1 MILRAIRWLG
11 EVAGVDELEVGGKA
25 ANLGEMTE
33 AGFSVPPGFVV
44 TAPAYLDALDQM
56 GIRKNL
62 RALVHDH
69 VLGKLLLA
77 DVSSRARLLILNAGL
92 PPGLT
97 SAVTDSLEQLREK
110 RHGVAPLVVA
120 VRSSATGE
128 DSEATSFA
136 GVNESFTNMVTAE
149 EVCAAIVQCWASLYS
164 ERALVYRN
172 EQGISGEPAMA
183 VVVQSMIDSDRSGV
197 IFTADPVHGERGV
210 LVIEAVVGLG
220 EVIVGGQ
227 VEPDT
232 YRIRRGASEQDRP
245 EIGDVRVGNQTFAV
259 RRSPEGIEE
268 KVVLAPGEASARKLS
283 DRQLLAIAELGIG
296 IERHYGKPQD
306 IEWSI
311 APDGVIWVIQSR
323 PITTFVDP
331 GTTSGNGKVGT
342 RLVAGLGASP
352 GRVEG
357 RVRILSNTA
366 EGRDLREGEIL
377 VAAMTSPDWLPVFRR
392 AAAVVTEQG
401 GMTCH
406 AAIVSRE
413 LGLPAVVGAADATKL
428 LSDGQLVA
436 VDGTTGVVSAA
447 SDGDTSQSV
456 TEMTA
461 VPAPVRV
468 VADDLAPDGHE
479 YVLSTR
485 VYVNLALAKKAL
497 AAAALPGIDG
507 VGLLRAEFLL
517 SEALGGV
524 HPKALIASGG
534 DREFVD
540 RLSRALL
547 EITGAFHPRP
557 VIYRTTDFRTNE
569 FRALE
574 GGDEFEPLEQ
584 NPMIGYRGCFRY
596 TQDPEVFALELEAL
610 ARVRDQTPNTHI
622 MIPFVRT
629 LWELEACLELIEA
642 SPLGRQDGLKR
653 WIMAEVPS
661 VAFRIPEYAAL
672 GIDGVSI
679 GSNDLTQ
686 LVLGVDRDSAICSEL
701 FDESDAAVL
710 DAIRQIITAASDA
723 GISSSL
729 CGQAPSNNPAFA
741 DHLVRYGI
749 DSVSVDPSAVSATR
763 AIIADAEERY
773 SR

>member
-11 EVAGVDELEVGGKA
+11 ELSGIDEPEVGGKA
-25 ANLGEMTE
+25 ANLGELTE
-33 AGFSVPPGFVV
+33 AGFPVPPGFVV
-44 TAPAYLDALDQM
+44 TAPAFLDALDQM
-56 GIRKNL
+56 GIRQSLK
-62 RALVHDH
+62 ALAHDH
-69 VLGKLLLA
+69 VSGSLSLG
-77 DVSSRARLLILNAGL
+77 DVSSRSRLLILNAGL
-92 PPGLT
+92 PPGLV
-97 SAVTDSLEQLREK
+97 SAVTDSLAQLRQK
-110 RHGVAPLVVA
+110 LDGVAEMVVA

-128 DSEATSFA
+128 DSDATSFA
-136 GVNESFTNMVTAE
+136 GVNESFTNMATAE

-172 EQGISGEPAMA
+172 EQGVDGEPVMA
-183 VVVQSMIDSDRSGV
+183 VVVQAMVDSDRSGV
-197 IFTADPVHGERGV
+197 MFTMDPVLGERDI
-210 LVIEAVVGLG
+210 LVVEAVVGLG

-232 YRIRRGASEQDRP
+232 YRLRRDPQERRGLAILEA
-245 EIGDVRVGNQTFAV
+245 RVGNQAFAI
-259 RRSPEGIEE
+259 RRAPGGVEE
-268 KVVLAPGEASARKLS
+268 KIALGAAESSSRKLGE
-283 DRQLLAIAELGIG
+283 RELLDVATLGIG
-296 IERHYGKPQD
+296 VERHYGKPQD
-306 IEWSI
+306 IEWAI
-311 APDGVIWVIQSR
+311 DPDGSIWLIQSR
-323 PITTFVDP
+323 PITTIVGR
-331 GTTSGNGKVGT
+331 GTASPQREGA

-357 RVRILSNTA
+357 RVRVLLDTA
-366 EGRDLREGEIL
+366 EGKDLQEGEVL

-413 LGLPAVVGAADATKL
+413 LGLPAVVGATNATAL
-428 LSDGQLVA
+428 LHDGQRVE
-436 VDGTTGVVSAA
+436 VDGTTGVVSVA
-447 SDGDTSQSV
+447 SDGGSV
-456 TEMTA
+456 RTA
-461 VPAPVRV
+461 IAK
-468 VADDLAPDGHE
+468 VAADGLAPEGHDH
-479 YVLSTR
+479 VLATR

-540 RLSRALL
+540 RLSRSLL
-547 EITGAFHPRP
+547 EITTAFHPRP

-574 GGDEFEPLEQ
+574 GGSEFEPVEQ

-596 TQDPEVFALELEAL
+596 TRDPEVFALELEAL
-610 ARVRDQTPNTHI
+610 ARVREQTPNTHI

-629 LWELEACLELIEA
+629 LWELKACLELIDR
-642 SPLGRQDGLKR
+642 SPLGRQQGLKR

-661 VAFRIPEYAAL
+661 VAYRIPEYAAL

-686 LVLGVDRDSAICSEL
+686 LVLGVDRDSAICAEL
-701 FDESDAAVL
+701 FNESDAAVL
-710 DAIRQIITAASDA
+710 DAIERIITAASDA
-723 GISSSL
+723 GIASSL
-729 CGQAPSNNPAFA
+729 CGQAPSNNPSFA
-741 DHLVRYGI
+741 DHLVRFGI
-749 DSVSVDPSAVSATR
+749 GSVSVDPSAVNATR

-773 SR
+773 LR